1 MMSETYSQMVNN
13 KNNYN
18 RKRKKKEKKK
28 KEEKEKEKDLHS
40 GFLLLQH
47 NT

>member
-1 MMSETYSQMVNN
+1 MSETYSQMVNN